1 MPSAAD
7 FQRLADELRQI
18 GDAIIQAASQGDQD
32 LVLLA
37 VWALSSA
44 ANRPAWWAR
53 EAAEDEAA
61 AVVAAVIE
69 KAQQAG

>member
-37 VWALSSA
+37 VGALSSA
-44 ANRPAWWAR
+44 ASRPAWWAR
-53 EAAEDEAA
+53 EASEAEAA
-61 AVVAAVIE
+61 SVMAAVIE
-69 KAQQAG
+69 KAQQIW